1 MTISIGEAIWASVK
15 PIIKIYLIILTGIIL
30 SKLALLSV
38 ETTRAISD
46 IVLAV
51 LLPCLA
57 FNKIVGSLETKDA
70 KTVGIVAIS
79 AVLVYVTG
87 FGAAYLVKSLLPCP
101 PEWQGGILAGGMFP
115 NISDLPIAY
124 LQTMDTFV
132 FTEEE
137 GARGIAIAIIFL
149 ATFLLCLFNLGGFRL
164 IEHDFKYADI
174 ESQSIVTPS
183 LDISSSFSKEDE
195 SSGSGASRTSSP
207 SSGSS
212 TQSREELQHNG
223 QESVYTL
230 DSQLA
235 SLAPTHTR
243 SSMAPTAI
251 SSLPSVSTFSS
262 MTQPS
267 SVQAYGEE
275 SSTAASD
282 MTGGST
288 LSRSCTCP
296 SCLAS
301 SVTSS
306 SLLSTDSHNNLR
318 HRNRADSMNTLHSV
332 RSIDQRT
339 SLPLQGLPDV
349 IHEYSNVDQFGRERH
364 ASSASGFSNATIY
377 SNMDGSTYDG
387 SLSYDDNDIEK
398 RQNLS
403 VMDRIRSAKLTR
415 IITSDATVNKHDID
429 VSGDQLLPS
438 IIMKLPGS
446 HLLMFFLTNCL
457 RPCSVAVFAGLFIA
471 FMPWLKALFVTTQHT
486 PYVGLAPDN
495 EPVLS
500 FIMDYTGYLGAAS
513 VPFGLLLLGATLGR
527 LQISSLYPGFWKT
540 ATLLVILKLCIMP
553 IFGVLWC
560 DRLVKAGWLTWES
573 DKMVLFVISM
583 TWGLPTMTT
592 LIYFTASY
600 TPPDSPEHVQIDC
613 TSFFI
618 VLQYPLLIITLPFLV
633 TYMLMV
639 QLKA

>member
-137 GARGIAIAIIFL
+137 GARGIAVAIIFL

-174 ESQSIVTPS
+174 ESQSIITPS
-183 LDISSSFSKEDE
+183 LDVSTSFTKEDE
-195 SSGSGASRTSSP
+195 SGSP
-207 SSGSS
+207 SSSTSS
-212 TQSREELQHNG
+212 SASASASSAQSDNDLQPNG
-223 QESVYTL
+223 QESLYTL

-243 SSMAPTAI
+243 SSVAPTAI

-275 SSTAASD
+275 SSTAASAI
-282 MTGGST
+282 TGGSST

-296 SCLAS
+296 ACLAS
-301 SVTSS
+301 SMTSS

-349 IHEYSNVDQFGRERH
+349 IHEYSNVDQFGRQRH
-364 ASSASGFSNATIY
+364 ASSASGFSNTTIY
-377 SNMDGSTYDG
+377 SNMDGSTYEG
-387 SLSYDDNDIEK
+387 SLDDEK
-398 RQNLS
+398 RQDLS

-429 VSGDQLLPS
+429 VSGDQILPR

-471 FMPWLKALFVTTQHT
+471 FMPWLKALFVTTNNT
-486 PYVGLAPDN
+486 PYVGLAPDQ

-540 ATLLVILKLCIMP
+540 ATLLVILKLCVMP

-560 DRLVKAGWLTWES
+560 DRLVKAGWCSWEE

>member
-137 GARGIAIAIIFL
+137 GARGIAVAIIFL

-164 IEHDFKYADI
+164 IEHDFKYADM
-174 ESQSIVTPS
+174 ESQSIISPS
-183 LDISSSFSKEDE
+183 LDISTSYSKDDE
-195 SSGSGASRTSSP
+195 P
-207 SSGSS
+207 SSASS
-212 TQSREELQHNG
+212 HSASSSLSSDHATSGLQHNG
-223 QESVYTL
+223 QDSLYTL
-230 DSQLA
+230 DSQMA

-251 SSLPSVSTFSS
+251 SSLPSISTFSS

-275 SSTAASD
+275 STTASSSSAIS
-282 MTGGST
+282 GST
-288 LSRSCTCP
+288 TSRSCTCP
-296 SCLAS
+296 TCLATS
-301 SVTSS
+301 GTSS
-306 SLLSTDSHNNLR
+306 SIFSTESHNLR
-318 HRNRADSMNTLHSV
+318 HRNRADSTNTLHSV

-339 SLPLQGLPDV
+339 TLPLQGLPDV

-364 ASSASGFSNATIY
+364 ASSASGFSNTTMY
-377 SNMDGSTYDG
+377 SNMDGSTYEG
-387 SLSYDDNDIEK
+387 SLDEEQ
-398 RQNLS
+398 RQKLS
-403 VMDRIRSAKLTR
+403 LMDRIRSAKLTR

-429 VSGDQLLPS
+429 ISGDQILPR
-438 IIMKLPGS
+438 IVMKLPGS

-471 FMPWLKALFVTTQHT
+471 FMPWLKALFVTTNHT
-486 PYVGLAPDN
+486 PDVGLAPDQ

-540 ATLLVILKLCIMP
+540 ATLLVVLKLCIMP

-560 DRLVKAGWLTWES
+560 DRLVKAGWCTWEE

-600 TPPDSPEHVQIDC
+600 TPPESPEHAQIDC